1 MKLELFKSLI
11 AISLATT
18 LFANTNKSS
27 IVEPEEVLLN
37 NQSSFNM
44 KYDIT
49 KTGNEEEFIEA
60 LKIKDNIMYSM
71 PTTYFLLNKI
81 FKKFDPNEKDL
92 TVYYTAKNIEKISS
106 SLLWGIAINYHRL
119 NQNSTL
125 DVYLDKCSNDL
136 TIACAKT
143 ITIGEMKNRL
153 LSLTGVNEFHEKV
166 NSTYFKPIPIDISII
181 IKDAYGN
188 LVDFNHAIF
197 DLPDNEKY
205 SNFYNE
211 SNIKDKEY
219 YTEIINHFLPSKH
232 FSKDGISIRTANKI
246 SNKYTLT
253 YKKKDLDFNVNFS
266 INPITRGV
274 NFNKE
279 VLSSNKNYKI
289 DLDIYSIYTK

>member
-1 MKLELFKSLI
+1 
-11 AISLATT
+11 
-18 LFANTNKSS
+18 
-27 IVEPEEVLLN
+27 
-37 NQSSFNM
+37 
-44 KYDIT
+44 
-49 KTGNEEEFIEA
+49 
-60 LKIKDNIMYSM
+60 
-71 PTTYFLLNKI
+71 
-81 FKKFDPNEKDL
+81 
-92 TVYYTAKNIEKISS
+92 
-106 SLLWGIAINYHRL
+106 
-119 NQNSTL
+119 
-125 DVYLDKCSNDL
+125 
-136 TIACAKT
+136 
-143 ITIGEMKNRL
+143 MKNRL

-219 YTEIINHFLPSKH
+219 YTEIINHFLASKH
-232 FSKDGISIRTANKI
+232 FSKDGISIRAANKI

>member
-27 IVEPEEVLLN
+27 IVGREEVSMDK
-37 NQSSFNM
+37 QSSFNI
-44 KYDIT
+44 KRDIS
-49 KTGNEEEFIEA
+49 KTSTVEEFHEA
-60 LKIKDNIMYSM
+60 QKMKDNIMYSL

-81 FKKFDPNEKDL
+81 FKEFDPEEK
-92 TVYYTAKNIEKISS
+92 YYTAKNIEKISS
-106 SLLWGIAINYHRL
+106 SLLWGIAIGFHGL
-119 NQNSTL
+119 NQNSAL

-153 LSLTGVNEFHEKV
+153 LSLTGVNEFREKV

-211 SNIKDKEY
+211 TNIKDKEY

-232 FSKDGISIRTANKI
+232 FSKDGISIRAANKI

-253 YKKKDLDFNVNFS
+253 YKKKDLDFNVYFS
-266 INPITRGV
+266 INPITKGV